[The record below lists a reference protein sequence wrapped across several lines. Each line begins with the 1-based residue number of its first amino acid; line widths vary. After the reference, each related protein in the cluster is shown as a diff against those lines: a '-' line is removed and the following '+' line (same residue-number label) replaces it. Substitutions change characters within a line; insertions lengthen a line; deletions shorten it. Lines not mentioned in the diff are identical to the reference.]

1 MDLDS
6 VITFLSENLVIPITA
21 VVFITVFGTLFI
33 GWLLKL
39 RRTIHVSKNGVAGT
53 AVVKGLRET
62 GARQNDVPKVAMQLE
77 VTLPGIPTYT
87 IEKRAYIPMIYYPRI
102 QPGMTID
109 VIADPERTH
118 DANYLGIQFR
128 DTV

>member
-6 VITFLSENLVIPITA
+6 VFTFLRENLVIPITA
-21 VVFITVFGTLFI
+21 VVFITVFGALFL

-39 RRTIHVSKNGVAGT
+39 RRTIHVAKHGVAGT
-53 AVVKGLRET
+53 AVVKGVRQT
-62 GARQNDVPKVAMQLE
+62 GAMKNDIPKIAMKLE

-109 VIADPERTH
+109 VVADPART
-118 DANYLGIQFR
+118 DNAKSRRAVQG
-128 DTV
+128 